1 MRKHFVDWLCKQAE
15 TDPDIVLITA
25 DLGYGVLEPFSQ
37 KFPNQFFNVGV
48 SEQLMI
54 GMAGGMAKQGKKVY
68 CYSINNF
75 ASFRCL
81 EQIRNDVAYPNLDVT
96 IISLGAG
103 LNYDNYGY
111 THYGIEDINV
121 ISALPNIAIW
131 SPANF
136 TEFDDA
142 LRFSGPSYIRL
153 GKGIGDR
160 DSNRISKSNKVIV
173 SYSDLI
179 GDILDNPKFND
190 FDVQS
195 CYLLK
200 SKGLIWPKIIG
211 RYSEYRL
218 IEEHIETKLFTKAVD
233 TTKSSCLLSS
243 IKDNWIN
250 QGFSPDKTVMSDRQ
264 WVVKQLLGEGN
275 EDS

>member
-136 TEFDDA
+136 IEFDDA
-142 LRFSGPSYIRL
+142 LRFPGPSYIRL
-153 GKGIGDR
+153 GKGIGER
-160 DSNRISKSNKVIV
+160 DSNRILKSNKIIV

-211 RYSEYRL
+211 RYSEYRF
-218 IEEHIETKLFTKAVD
+218 IEEHTETKLFTKAVD
-233 TTKSSCLLSS
+233 TIKSSCLLSS

-264 WVVKQLLGEGN
+264 WVVKQLLG
-275 EDS
+275 